1 MPNYHRLDL
10 GATVQLKAHKRW
22 THNLNMSLY
31 NAYGRRNAYAINFQ
45 TVAGPNGTTQNQA
58 VELSLFR
65 WVPSVTYNFK
75 FL

>member
-1 MPNYHRLDL
+1 MPNYSRLDL
-10 GATVQLKAHKRW
+10 GATVELKKHKRW

-31 NAYGRRNAYAINFQ
+31 NALGTENAYAINFQ
-45 TVAGPNGTTQNQA
+45 TVTLANGSTENQA
-58 VELSLFR
+58 VRLSLFR